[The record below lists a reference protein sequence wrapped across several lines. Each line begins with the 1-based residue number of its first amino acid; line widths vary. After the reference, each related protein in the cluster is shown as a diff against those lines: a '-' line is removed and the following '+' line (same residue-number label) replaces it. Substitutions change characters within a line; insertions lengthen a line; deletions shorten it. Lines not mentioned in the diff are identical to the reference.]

1 MSGEAVDDADPAAPD
16 ADADAG
22 DDDTLDLGDVSVE
35 RPDGV
40 GTGPGPP
47 MALPSRRPADPDREG
62 SVRVVGTAHVS
73 AESVAEVERVVDEER
88 PDVVAVELDEGR
100 FRQFQGETPD
110 DIEAD
115 DLLEGDTVFQFLAY
129 WMLSYVQ
136 TRLGDRFDIDPGA
149 EMRAAVSAA
158 DGVDAGVALV
168 DRDIQVTIQ
177 RFWRRM
183 TLVEKLRTVSA
194 LAFGAVSP
202 PALTAT
208 TSAVAGLL
216 LGPVLAVSTFLL
228 GVPGTTMARLVAG
241 GLAGTAVGYATSAL
255 LGGDDTGPDA
265 DEGSTATAT
274 GTSVGDDGGGATG
287 TRSEPGDG
295 DKAESADGISS
306 ALPLVAA
313 ALVGTGVA
321 ASGAGSGVVAGS
333 VSGVVL
339 YLLGGVAAGAGV
351 GLLVGAV
358 VARAAAGG
366 GAVEGEALTED
377 DLTDADVVT
386 ALIEEFREFSPGG
399 AAALID
405 ERDAYIAHNLAWLR
419 EQGYDVVAVVGAGHR
434 EGVERYLADP
444 TRLPAFEGLV
454 GREGGRRVSLYRVV
468 GYLFTLGFVA
478 FFGLLVLGGAG
489 DQFLLRLFGAW
500 FLFNGAFAFTMAKL
514 AGARW
519 TSAGAGGAVAW
530 FTSINPLLAPGW
542 IAGYVELRY
551 TTVNVGDIARL
562 NEIVDDE
569 TLSARELVGRLLEV
583 PLFRLIA
590 VVGMTNVGSLVAT
603 LLFPLLVLPLVAP
616 EGGTAAIGD
625 LVVQGVENG
634 VEVLRGVVS

>member
-1 MSGEAVDDADPAAPD
+1 MSGEAVDDAGD
-16 ADADAG
+16 ADLEADDA
-22 DDDTLDLGDVSVE
+22 LDLDGVSVE
-35 RPDGV
+35 STTDDTR
-40 GTGPGPP
+40 PGPP
-47 MALPSRRPADPDREG
+47 MALPPRRSADSGREG

-73 AESVAEVERVVDEER
+73 AESVTEVEGVIDEEN
-88 PDVVAVELDEGR
+88 PDVVAVELDEDR

-110 DIEAD
+110 DLEAG

-149 EMRAAVSAA
+149 EMRAAVGAA
-158 DGVDAGVALV
+158 SDADAGVALV

-202 PALTAT
+202 PALAAT

-216 LGPVLAVSTFLL
+216 LGPLLAISTFLL
-228 GVPGTTMARLVAG
+228 GVPGATMARLVAG
-241 GLAGTAVGYATSAL
+241 GVTGVAAGYATSTV
-255 LGGDDTGPDA
+255 LGSGPGTADGDGPDEGAGNDTADTPDSGEGVQA
-265 DEGSTATAT
+265 DEADGT
-274 GTSVGDDGGGATG
+274 GTESAK
-287 TRSEPGDG
+287 GDG
-295 DKAESADGISS
+295 LSS
-306 ALPLVAA
+306 ALPLATA
-313 ALVGTGVA
+313 GLVGTGVA
-321 ASGAGSGVVAGS
+321 ASGAGAGVVTGA
-333 VSGVVL
+333 VSGVFL
-339 YLLGGVAAGAGV
+339 YLLGGIAAGAGL
-351 GLLVGAV
+351 GLLAGAV
-358 VARAAAGG
+358 VARAAAGVG
-366 GAVEGEALTED
+366 SVEDEPLTED

-399 AAALID
+399 ASALID
-405 ERDAYIAHNLAWLR
+405 ERDAYIAHNLVWLR
-419 EQGYDVVAVVGAGHR
+419 ERGHDVVAVVGAGHR

-444 TRLPAFEGLV
+444 SRLPAFEGLV
-454 GREGGRRVSLYRVV
+454 GRESGRRVSVYRVV
-468 GYLFTLGFVA
+468 GYLFTLGFAA

-489 DQFLLRLFGAW
+489 DEFLLRLFGAW
-500 FLFNGAFAFTMAKL
+500 FLFNGVFAFTMAKL

-562 NEIVDDE
+562 NDIVDDE
-569 TLSARELVGRLLEV
+569 TLSARELVDRLLDV

-603 LLFPLLVLPLVAP
+603 LLFPIVVLPLVAP
-616 EGGTAAIGD
+616 DGGAAAIGD
-625 LVVQGVENG
+625 LVLQGVENG
-634 VEVLRGVVS
+634 VEILRGVAS